1 MNVNEETAPMKP
13 LTIKNTNEMTQKKVS
28 TALAGQMKRHKQ
40 ICDIYTQKREQYESA
55 TQLYFDIAK
64 KVCCSVATVI
74 RVLKLNN
81 LI

>member
-1 MNVNEETAPMKP
+1 MKP
-13 LTIKNTNEMTQKKVS
+13 LTIKNPNEMTQKKVVS

-40 ICDIYTQKREQYESA
+40 ICDMYTQKREQYESV
-55 TQLYFDIAK
+55 TTLYLDIAK
-64 KVCCSVATVI
+64 KVGCSLATVI